1 MEEDQGKELGVDRRE
16 GSIERL
22 LQRIEERI
30 DESHDRRRAREE
42 ELDSHREMMWA
53 EAAEREKLLVQ
64 TASDQEPQERSLEE
78 VAKEH
83 RVAFVVHS
91 EEVGKALQEFAG
103 QQVRLISVIPG
114 SGQRSADIKGSWL
127 VFE

>member
-1 MEEDQGKELGVDRRE
+1 VGKDRGKELAVDRRE

-22 LQRIEERI
+22 LHRIEEYI

-53 EAAEREKLLVQ
+53 EAAEREELLVQ
-64 TASDQEPQERSLEE
+64 NASDEEAQERSLEE

-91 EEVGKALQEFAG
+91 EAVGKALKEFAG
-103 QQVRLISVIPG
+103 RQVRLINVVPG
-114 SGQRSADIKGSWL
+114 SGQKGAEIKGSWL